1 MPSVENRRC
10 LRIYSWEWSHN
21 KECIRRD
28 IGMKEYNAP
37 KITIHG
43 SLVDITKGLA
53 KGRGSR
59 DEDRSGLFL

>member
-1 MPSVENRRC
+1 
-10 LRIYSWEWSHN
+10 
-21 KECIRRD
+21 
-28 IGMKEYNAP
+28 MKEYNAP

-43 SLVDITKGLA
+43 SLVDITKDPA